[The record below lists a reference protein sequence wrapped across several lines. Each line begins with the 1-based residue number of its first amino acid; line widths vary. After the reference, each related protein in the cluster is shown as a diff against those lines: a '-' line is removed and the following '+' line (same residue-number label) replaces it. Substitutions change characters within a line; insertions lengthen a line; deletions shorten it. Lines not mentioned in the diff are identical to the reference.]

1 MSNYLIRVDKPNYE
15 KNIVDSSLGV
25 KHNDKEFIVDCP
37 LSTNQLPEFDSIE
50 DRFIHLLY
58 KSFNYTSK
66 YINVDE
72 LTGENY
78 NDNELYMKYLRGRDA
93 MNTHMCAGCIMFHEK
108 NEHMFLWLEILFW
121 DINNIIP
128 AEFHNLKNID
138 INIERS
144 NGDIEIGKINDS
156 SFRVSKST
164 NEYVIHVQVLDENGL
179 YDKYKHVTLS
189 KINQLNP
196 DLSFIISLPKIETS
210 ELPDWVLSHYTNW
223 KQNLYKNI
231 NWDLNKLAL
240 K

>member
-108 NEHMFLWLEILFW
+108 NEDMFFKDTLTKYLVLIM
-121 DINNIIP
+121 INSS
-128 AEFHNLKNID
+128 KK
-138 INIERS
+138 INIV
-144 NGDIEIGKINDS
+144 NL
-156 SFRVSKST
+156 T
-164 NEYVIHVQVLDENGL
+164 
-179 YDKYKHVTLS
+179 TL
-189 KINQLNP
+189 
-196 DLSFIISLPKIETS
+196 
-210 ELPDWVLSHYTNW
+210 
-223 KQNLYKNI
+223 
-231 NWDLNKLAL
+231 
-240 K
+240 